1 MRYLKAL
8 QAYLEVA
15 TLGSVTAAARHL
27 GMSQPSVSRMI
38 QDLERELGQPLFERA
53 GQRLILTQTGMLL
66 RDDVERALSSFSD
79 IITRAQMLAVNPV
92 RPLRVAAI
100 SSAGFGLLPTAWNML
115 DPATRGEIEIE
126 IASPEHVRGQVREG
140 FVDIGISSLPLEHRQ
155 MAIRWMGRADCVLA
169 VPADDPLTGHAGP
182 VELPQ
187 LRGRNLVALGHP
199 SNLPSRI
206 RHALNA
212 AGVRGQ
218 TVVRTNSTMNA
229 LAHVRAGS
237 GIAVVESISVS
248 AANFPDVRLLPL
260 ATSIPYY
267 IGIVTPSARPCCERC
282 TTLIKAVQTIAE
294 TRVPGFASADPSEH
308 QSIMAEM
315 ALLEDNA

>member
-15 TLGSVTAAARHL
+15 TLGSVTAAARQL

-38 QDLERELGQPLFERA
+38 QELERDLGQPLFERV
-53 GQRLILTQTGMLL
+53 GQRLTLTQTGMLL

-79 IITRAQMLAVNPV
+79 IITRAQMLAANPV
-92 RPLRVAAI
+92 RPIRVAAI
-100 SSAGFGLLPTAWNML
+100 SSVGFGLLPAAWNML

-140 FVDIGISSLPLEHRQ
+140 FVDIGIGSLPLEHRQ
-155 MAIRWMGRADCVLA
+155 MSLRWIGRADCVLA
-169 VPADDPLTGHAGP
+169 VPEGDPLAGHQGP
-182 VELPQ
+182 VELAA
-187 LRGRNLVALGHP
+187 LRGRNLVGLGHP
-199 SNLPSRI
+199 SNLPNRI
-206 RHALNA
+206 RRALDR

-218 TVVRTNSTMNA
+218 TVRTNSTMNA

-267 IGIVTPSARPCCERC
+267 IGIVTPSARPCCARC
-282 TTLIKAVQTIAE
+282 TALIHAVQTIAE
-294 TRVPGFASADPSEH
+294 ARVPGFASADPSEH